1 MKDILLLLFKKG
13 REKYVA
19 HLRLYM
25 TKKEGFFLS
34 FATTLAIL
42 NSLTQTDSKT

>member
-1 MKDILLLLFKKG
+1 
-13 REKYVA
+13 
-19 HLRLYM
+19 M

-42 NSLTQTDSKT
+42 NLLTQTDSKTLVPETKLRIFEC